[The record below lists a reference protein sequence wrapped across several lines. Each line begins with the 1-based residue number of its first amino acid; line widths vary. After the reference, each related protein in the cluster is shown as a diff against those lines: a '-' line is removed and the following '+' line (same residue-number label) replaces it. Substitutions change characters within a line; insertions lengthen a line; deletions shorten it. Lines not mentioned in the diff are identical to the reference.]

1 MMVDRFC
8 LGGFPFAIPKLHQIA
23 HVDRINYT
31 YDMNLCETIFKLIVC
46 DNIFFHILVR
56 PNRKK
61 RGARAPSFRAGGTLF
76 FKRAVET

>member
-46 DNIFFHILVR
+46 DNIFFSHTC
-56 PNRKK
+56 PPQSKEK
-61 RGARAPSFRAGGTLF
+61 GCPSAF
-76 FKRAVET
+76 FSSRRDLIF